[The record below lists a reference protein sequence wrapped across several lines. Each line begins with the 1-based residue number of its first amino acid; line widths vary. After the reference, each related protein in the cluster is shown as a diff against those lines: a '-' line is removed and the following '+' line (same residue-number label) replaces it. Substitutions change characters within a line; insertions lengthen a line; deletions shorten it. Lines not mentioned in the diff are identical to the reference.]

1 MLFDYNNKLSS
12 QGNSSKSSLGILIVL
27 SISSKPE
34 LPRCNWTN
42 WKNRGVNR
50 TSRQTDRTHC
60 AVHLRH
66 SLCVPFD
73 LVGEVAYQT
82 IPCSRV
88 KIASIN
94 MSTQVWSFI
103 FGHLCE
109 IDMRRDICMYAWLG
123 SRGLR
128 RSGIWLIIYMVLK
141 PGQPNIISVMFSFF

>member
-1 MLFDYNNKLSS
+1 MQLDQLEKLRS
-12 QGNSSKSSLGILIVL
+12 QQDLQANGS
-27 SISSKPE
+27 
-34 LPRCNWTN
+34 
-42 WKNRGVNR
+42 
-50 TSRQTDRTHC
+50 DAHC
-60 AVHLRH
+60 AAHLGH

-109 IDMRRDICMYAWLG
+109 IDMRRDICMYD
-123 SRGLR
+123 
-128 RSGIWLIIYMVLK
+128 
-141 PGQPNIISVMFSFF
+141 

>member
-1 MLFDYNNKLSS
+1 LKNSLARGVLFDYNNKLSS
-12 QGNSSKSSLGILIVL
+12 QGNSSMSSLGILIVL

-50 TSRQTDRTHC
+50 TCRQTDRTHC
-60 AVHLRH
+60 AAHLRH

-109 IDMRRDICMYAWLG
+109 IDMRRDICMYD
-123 SRGLR
+123 
-128 RSGIWLIIYMVLK
+128 
-141 PGQPNIISVMFSFF
+141 